1 MQLLDRISQGDETAF
16 EIFFD
21 TYHANLFFFFRKK
34 TGSDFLAE
42 ELVQLTF
49 IKLWNSRQQL
59 DPAIELHIQLFR
71 IARTTLID
79 KLRTEAVANKRMHLI
94 REQLET
100 APATPSLY
108 EEKEVMERL
117 QLAID
122 KLPPARRTIF
132 RMNRLEG
139 LTAKEI
145 AHRLQISPRTV
156 EHQISHAVRQLQQWL
171 F

>member
-1 MQLLDRISQGDETAF
+1 MELLDRIRHDDETAF
-16 EIFFD
+16 ADFFD
-21 TYHANLFFFFRKK
+21 RYHTHLFFFLRKK

-49 IKLWNSRQQL
+49 IKLWNHRRHL
-59 DPAIELHIQLFR
+59 APDIDLPIQLFR

-79 KLRTEAVANKRMHLI
+79 KLRTEAVASKRMHVI

-100 APATPSLY
+100 VTETSSLY

-122 KLPPARRTIF
+122 RLPPVRRTIF
-132 RMNRLEG
+132 RMSRLEG
-139 LTAKEI
+139 LTYKEI

-156 EHQISHAVRQLQQWL
+156 EHQVSHAVRQLQEWL

>member
-1 MQLLDRISQGDETAF
+1 MLDRISQGDEAAF

-49 IKLWNSRQQL
+49 IKLWNNRAQL
-59 DPAIELHIQLFR
+59 DPGIELHIQLFR

-79 KLRTEAVANKRMHLI
+79 KLRTEAVATKRMEVI
-94 REQLET
+94 RRQLGT
-100 APATPSLY
+100 VIATPSLY

-117 QLAID
+117 HLAID

-145 AHRLQISPRTV
+145 ASRLQISPRTV
-156 EHQISHAVRQLQQWL
+156 EHQISHAIRQLQQWL